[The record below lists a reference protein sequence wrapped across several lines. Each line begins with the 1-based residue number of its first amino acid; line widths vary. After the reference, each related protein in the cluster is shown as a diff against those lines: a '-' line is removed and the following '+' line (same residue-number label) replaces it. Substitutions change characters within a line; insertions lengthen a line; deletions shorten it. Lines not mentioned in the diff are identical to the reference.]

1 METAISTLKLM
12 PENLSQAV
20 TFAEKLTSEIENG
33 IVNPLDVLAQVKCI
47 EKSFE
52 LLKDKLMQFALEE
65 AEKYEKSFEF
75 KSVKIERSE
84 LGTKYDFS
92 KTNDFRLAKI
102 MTKVNE
108 FNEQKKAREA
118 TLKTLKEK
126 LIEVDEETGET
137 FEIYPPIKTST
148 TGLKVTLLK

>member
-33 IVNPLDVLAQVKCI
+33 TVSPLDVLAQVKCT

-52 LLKDKLMQFALEE
+52 LLKEKLMQFALEE
-65 AEKYEKSFEF
+65 AEKYEKSFEY
-75 KSVKIERSE
+75 KSVKIERAE

-92 KTNDFRLAKI
+92 KTNDFKLARI
-102 MTKVNE
+102 EVKVKE
-108 FNEQKKAREA
+108 FTEQKKARET
-118 TLKTLKEK
+118 TLKSLKDK
-126 LIEVDEETGET
+126 MIEVDEETGET
-137 FEIYPPIKTST
+137 FEIFPPIKTST